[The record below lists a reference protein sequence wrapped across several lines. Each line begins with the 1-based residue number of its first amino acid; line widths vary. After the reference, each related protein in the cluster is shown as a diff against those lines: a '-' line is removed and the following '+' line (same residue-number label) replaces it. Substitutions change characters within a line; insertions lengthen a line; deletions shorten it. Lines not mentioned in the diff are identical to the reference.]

1 MQKPYTLIIPSWYP
15 TDTQPLNGIFIEKHV
30 RAISTFREV
39 VVMYVTGD
47 QKQNVE
53 EKAVSDSY
61 TRYTYCYAESGSRG
75 FNQLKYIWSQIRAYR
90 YIVSKYGR
98 PDSLHLHV
106 VFPAGIFVYLLL
118 LCWDIP
124 LIITE
129 HWTGYMDEDGR
140 YMRLP
145 SLARYITRNLFKK
158 SKKIS
163 VVSAYFKQILVRLQ
177 LADDSKIMTVYNTLN
192 IPKSEYTDENG
203 KALSALYVG
212 NLIDEQKN
220 ISVLINAVEIV
231 AREHPSFSLTLVGG
245 GTEIDKFKKM
255 SEEKGL
261 LDKNIFFKGYIAN
274 DKLEEIYQAHS
285 FFILTSNFET
295 FNIAAAEAMLLGLP
309 VVSSRCGGPTEFV
322 NEHTGIW
329 IEKNTAR
336 DTATAILKM
345 ISERDKF
352 NSHDIA
358 LETRNK
364 FSDANILIQL
374 RELYSYLQL

>member
-1 MQKPYTLIIPSWYP
+1 MHKPYTLVIPSWYP
-15 TDTQPLNGIFIEKHV
+15 TDTQSLNGIFIEKHV
-30 RAISTFREV
+30 RAISTFRNV
-39 VVMYVTGD
+39 MVMYVTGD
-47 QKQNVE
+47 QKQHAE

-61 TRYTYCYAESGSRG
+61 TSYTYYYAESSSRG
-75 FNQLKYIWSQIRAYR
+75 FNQLKYIWAQIRAYR

-118 LCWDIP
+118 LCCDIP

-192 IPKSEYTDENG
+192 IPKSEYKDENG
-203 KALSALYVG
+203 KTLRALYIG

-220 ISVLINAVEIV
+220 ISVLINAVGIV
-231 AREHPSFSLTLVGG
+231 AKEYPSFSLTLVGG
-245 GTEIDKFKKM
+245 GVEIDKFKKM
-255 SEEKGL
+255 AEEKGL

-274 DKLEEIYQAHS
+274 EKLEEIYQAHS

-295 FNIAAAEAMLLGLP
+295 FNIAAAEAMLSGLP

-329 IEKNTAR
+329 IEKNTAQ

-345 ISERDKF
+345 IGERDKF

-358 LETRNK
+358 IETQNK
-364 FSDANILIQL
+364 FSDSNILVQL